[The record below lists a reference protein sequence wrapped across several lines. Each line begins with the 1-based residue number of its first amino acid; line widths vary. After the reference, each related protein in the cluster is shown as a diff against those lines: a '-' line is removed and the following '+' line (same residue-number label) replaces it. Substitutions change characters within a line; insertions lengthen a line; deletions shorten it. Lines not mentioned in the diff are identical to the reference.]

1 MFNMTLDNGQKYG
14 AKMCAYY
21 NHETLIATIAG
32 SSVSFFIV
40 ALNLILKKII
50 IDLIHWVGQDTL
62 SE

>member
-1 MFNMTLDNGQKYG
+1 MKLLNGEEYKANMCQ
-14 AKMCAYY
+14 YY
-21 NHETLIATIAG
+21 NHETLIATVAG

-50 IDLIHWVGQDTL
+50 IDLIHWVGEDTL